1 MTKRNVMHDAVRYAL
16 CLSTGALALNMGVV
30 NAQDDDVEVTE
41 TEEVLVTG
49 SRITRSTLNTIS
61 QETIVISA
69 EDMKVQGDISV
80 ADALRSSSLNS
91 LGSFREASGYGAQS
105 NATVDLRGVGAQR
118 TLVMINGRRV
128 AGSPSLGGGGT
139 VNLNLIPFSAVDRIE
154 IVADGASAIYGSD
167 AVAGVVNVI
176 LKRDYD
182 GFKITGRYGDRD
194 RDDGEEES
202 LSMLFGASSD
212 KGSVTFGIEYDK
224 RDPIFDADR
233 DFTAARYDDYD
244 GDGDIVGYAETVGVS
259 FFGYSLRNPAWTPD
273 TVYDP
278 NDRSTWFVTPGENCQ
293 DTAAEN
299 GFVGEIR
306 SDLVFGPNTGF
317 YCGYAFA
324 LVSANRAS
332 LERLNTWVSAEYE
345 LNDSLDVYVDAI
357 ISDNESFGRY
367 APPAAS
373 GPTIPGDPRNGIG
386 ATTGWFRWVDVG
398 TRDNFVNDTFV
409 DLNTGLKWEV
419 SDNVRVDMNYSHSE
433 YRSSSVGMYYLSYAG
448 LAYNVAYGIDDF
460 DTFVDNLKVTTHND
474 DRQTLTRWSGGVQW
488 DMFDMAGGTAAIYLG
503 AEYYEIKFSAL
514 VDAQSEAGL
523 VGGSAGNSAAGARD
537 VTAYMV
543 EGVFPILDWMEISAA
558 FRADDYSDFGNATS
572 PRLGVNLA
580 IPGYEQ
586 LRFRASWGEGF
597 RAPDLSDLYG
607 ATFFSASGATDFWG
621 CEQTGQSPCPSRQF
635 ETYTGS
641 NPNLDAEESESLS
654 IGFDWD
660 FWQGDI
666 MNWNASATWVELKL
680 DNTIDQVTAQDLLN
694 QDYASRNSGGPGSE
708 YVTRS
713 ATGAVERIDAG
724 YVNGAIEQKR
734 EALDLGLAGTID
746 TAFGM
751 FSLRYMGTKYLKY
764 ETEEVYG
771 NGVLIDV
778 AGQLG
783 FPEWRSNAQASWTLN
798 NFFANLSWDY
808 IGESESRSSDDTYDS
823 WDMWNASVGYNFGS
837 WGQITLGANNLTD
850 EDPLLDDFGTEVD
863 EFTYP
868 KVGRVY
874 YAEYTIEF

>member
-49 SRITRSTLNTIS
+49 SRITRSTVNTIS

-69 EDMKVQGDISV
+69 EDMKIQGDISV
-80 ADALRSSSLNS
+80 ADALRSSNLNS
-91 LGSFREASGYGAQS
+91 LGSFRESSGSSAQS
-105 NATVDLRGVGAQR
+105 NATIDLRGVGAGR

-139 VNLNLIPFSAVDRIE
+139 VNLNMIPFSAVDRIE

-167 AVAGVVNVI
+167 AVAGVVNII

-233 DFTAARYDDYD
+233 DFTKASYGDYD
-244 GDGDIVGYAETVGVS
+244 GDGDISVSETVGIS
-259 FFGYSLRNPAWTPD
+259 PFGYTVFNPQYNGQPFDRN
-273 TVYDP
+273 DP
-278 NDRSTWFVTPGENCQ
+278 NTWQIYPGANCQ
-293 DTAAEN
+293 DDPSGT
-299 GFVGEIR
+299 GFVGKINA
-306 SDLVFGPNTGF
+306 DFYFGPETGY
-317 YCGYAFA
+317 YCGYAYA

-345 LNDSLDVYVDAI
+345 INDSLDVYMDAI

-373 GPTIPGDPRNGIG
+373 GPTIPGDPRNDVG
-386 ATTGWFRWVDVG
+386 ATFGYFRWTDIG
-398 TRDNFVNDTFV
+398 TRDNFVNDTLV
-409 DLNTGLKWEV
+409 DINTGLKWEV
-419 SDNVRVDMNYSHSE
+419 TDNVRVEANYSHSE
-433 YRSSSVGMYYLSYAG
+433 YRSSSVGMYYLSYGG
-448 LAYNVAYGIDDF
+448 LAYNVAYGVEDF
-460 DTFVDNLKVTTHND
+460 DQFVANLKTTTHND

-503 AEYYEIKFSAL
+503 AEYYEIKYSAL
-514 VDAQSEAGL
+514 VDAQSEAGM
-523 VGGSAGNSAAGARD
+523 VGGSAGNSAEGYRD
-537 VTAYMV
+537 VTAYMI
-543 EGVFPILDWMEISAA
+543 EGVFPILDWMELSAA

-572 PRLGVNLA
+572 PRLGINIA

-586 LRFRASWGEGF
+586 LRLRASWGEGF

-607 ATFFSASGATDFWG
+607 ATSFSASGGTDFWG
-621 CEQTGQSPCPSRQF
+621 CEQNNQSPCPSRQF
-635 ETYTGS
+635 DTYIGS

-654 IGFDWD
+654 FGADWD
-660 FWQGDI
+660 FWEGD
-666 MNWNASATWVELKL
+666 MMSWKASATWISLEL
-680 DNTIDQVTAQDLLN
+680 DNTIDYVSAQDLLN
-694 QDYASRNSGGPGSE
+694 QDYSSRSSGGSGSQ
-708 YVTRS
+708 YVQRS
-713 ATGAVERIDAG
+713 STGAVVRIDAG
-724 YVNGAIEQKR
+724 FVNGDIKQKR

-746 TAFGM
+746 TSFGV
-751 FSLRYMGTKYLKY
+751 FSLRYTGTKYLKY

-771 NGVLIDV
+771 NGNLIDIT
-778 AGQLG
+778 GTLG
-783 FPEWRSNAQASWTLN
+783 FPEWRSNAQASWAFN
-798 NFFANLSWDY
+798 NFFANLAWDY
-808 IGESESRSSDDTYDS
+808 IGESESRSSDDKYDS
-823 WDMWNASVGYNFGS
+823 WDQLNASVGYNFGS
-837 WGQITLGANNLTD
+837 WGQITIGANNLTD
-850 EDPLLDDFGTEVD
+850 EDPLLNDFGTEVD
-863 EFTYP
+863 EYQYP